1 MIDNGNQFN
10 NPDSFAMAFDEAWKM
25 LSPTDK
31 FNSSYSEKKLEEV
44 FASISEHP
52 FLKANPTQA
61 LEIAKFRKKLLNLK

>member
-25 LSPTDK
+25 LSNTGN
-31 FNSSYSEKKLEEV
+31 FNSTVSEKKLEEV
-44 FASISEHP
+44 FASIADHP
-52 FLKANPTQA
+52 FLKANPNQA